1 MAKYQ
6 FFSKPDS
13 ERKEFTYLDMESKT
27 FSEEKNQLLD
37 MGFAVEDDVI
47 YAENPTE
54 AIEKFKLH
62 LCTALHEFVNSNP
75 VGGLTTFLFE
85 SFKEIK
91 NRLKK

>member
-1 MAKYQ
+1 MVKYQ

-13 ERKEFTYLDMESKT
+13 ERKEFTYLDMDSKT
-27 FSEEKNQLLD
+27 FHEEKNLILE
-37 MGFAVEDDVI
+37 MGFIVEDDVI
-47 YAENPTE
+47 YAENSAE

-75 VGGLTTFLFE
+75 AGGMTTFLIE

-91 NRLKK
+91 SRLKQ